1 MAFEEVFPDSPF
13 EPGRPVSPRKFKGRL
28 RDVQKILRVIP
39 RTIRDGMP
47 EHFFITGKRGMGKTS
62 FIKYVA
68 KLAEDNYQ
76 MIPVYLS
83 NDKGNTLEELIRR
96 LLEALFRE
104 IYKESWGEK
113 LIKLFVDN
121 IQEIK
126 IGGSGF
132 SLKDNQKVV
141 EDIKKNFADFMIT
154 LCENLHDKKGVFI
167 VIDDINGLS
176 NNIEFTDWYKGVMET
191 LLFQEYD
198 VPVIFTLISYPN
210 EFDNLVNI
218 NESFARMFQP
228 IEIDNLEDKDIADFF
243 KSSFEETGITFE
255 DESASLQSMIFFSY
269 GMPLIMQQ
277 IGDSVF
283 WNAQENLTINEQIVY
298 RGIAEAAE
306 ELSKKQLR
314 PKLNKIRSDIYINIF
329 LKLADKGLMTFKK
342 SEFKQYLTTE
352 ERKSF
357 DGFLKKAKKLGII
370 ESVGKKN
377 SGEYGFVNRLYLV
390 YFLMLSAQEEY
401 KKEHGKRVNLVD

>member
-1 MAFEEVFPDSPF
+1 MPLEEVFPDSPF

-47 EHFFITGKRGMGKTS
+47 EHFFVTGKKGMGKTS
-62 FIKYVA
+62 FVRYVA
-68 KLAEDNYQ
+68 RQVEENYQ
-76 MIPVYLS
+76 MIPVYL
-83 NDKGNTLEELIRR
+83 NNEGGTTTEELIRR

-113 LIKLFVDN
+113 VIKLFVDN
-121 IQEIK
+121 IKEIK
-126 IGGSGF
+126 LGGSGF
-132 SLKDNQKVV
+132 SLKDHSKLV
-141 EDIKKNFADFMIT
+141 EDIKKNFVDFMIT
-154 LCENLHDKKGVFI
+154 LCDNLHDKKGVFI

-176 NNIEFTDWYKGVMET
+176 DNIEFTNWYKGVMET

-228 IEIDNLEDKDIADFF
+228 IEIDNLANEDIEDFF
-243 KSSFEETGITFE
+243 KSSFEEVGIEFE
-255 DESASLQSMIFFSY
+255 DGFNSLEPMVYFSW

-283 WNAQENLTINEQIVY
+283 WNAQEDLKITEMTVF
-298 RGIAEAAE
+298 RGITDASD
-306 ELSKKQLR
+306 ELGRKQLKS
-314 PKLNKIRSDIYINIF
+314 KLNKIRSDTYMDIF
-329 LKLADKGLMTFKK
+329 LKLGKQRLIQFKK
-342 SEFKQYLTTE
+342 SEFKQYLTHDE
-352 ERKSF
+352 QKSF
-357 DGFLKKAKKLGII
+357 DGFLKRAKSLGII
-370 ESVGKKN
+370 ESIGRDN
-377 SGEYGFVNRLYLV
+377 SGEYGFVNTLYFT
-390 YFLMLSAQEEY
+390 YFMMLSVKDDYEQAL
-401 KKEHGKRVNLVD
+401 GK

>member
-1 MAFEEVFPDSPF
+1 MPLEEVFPDSPF
-13 EPGRPVSPRKFKGRL
+13 EPTRPVSPRKFKGRL
-28 RDVQKILRVIP
+28 KDTQKILRQIP
-39 RTIRDGMP
+39 RTIHNGMP
-47 EHFFITGKRGMGKTS
+47 EHFFITGKKGMGKTS
-62 FIKYVA
+62 FVRYVA
-68 KLAEDNYQ
+68 SQAEDNYQ

-83 NDKGNTLEELIRR
+83 NDKGNTLDELIRR

-141 EDIKKNFADFMIT
+141 ENIKKNFVDFMIT

-176 NNIEFTDWYKGVMET
+176 NNVEFTDWYKGVMET
-191 LLFQEYD
+191 LLFQKYD

-243 KSSFEETGITFE
+243 KSSFEEAGITFE
-255 DESASLQSMIFFSY
+255 DESASLQPMIFFSY

-277 IGDSVF
+277 IGDSIF

-298 RGIAEAAE
+298 MGITQAAE
-306 ELSKKQLR
+306 ELANKQLKS
-314 PKLNKIRSDIYINIF
+314 KLNKIRSDLYISIF
-329 LKLADKGLMTFKK
+329 LKLGAERLLTFKK
-342 SEFKQYLTTE
+342 SEIKSLLSSD
-352 ERKSF
+352 ERRVLN
-357 DGFLKKAKKLGII
+357 DFLKRARDLGII
-370 ESVGKKN
+370 ESLGRDN
-377 SGEYGFVNRLYLV
+377 SGEYGFVNRLFLI
-390 YFLMLSAQEEY
+390 YFMMLYA
-401 KKEHGKRVNLVD
+401 KENYEQAMVK